1 MDIVQ
6 PTGGWFCVV
15 SIKGSIVQKFFK
27 TRAEVDAYVPTMV
40 AQKRNVFFSLAKFKT
55 KDGRTKPNV
64 QALRAF
70 WLDIDC
76 GEDKAK
82 AGKGYATQ
90 DEAIDALR
98 GFIKEVGMKRP
109 IVVSSGGGVHVY
121 WPLAEDATREQW
133 EPVAAQL
140 KARCMEHGLL
150 IDPSVF
156 EVSRILRIPGTK
168 NFKEDTPRDVT
179 VMQDKY
185 TPQSLSEFAT
195 PFISNLIASVATPV
209 AGGSLFG
216 NAPRGKTKLGEKLL
230 DATDTSFK
238 RIIDRTLAGDGC
250 DQLTY
255 CVNNNATLSEPLW
268 RAALSVADKCIERD
282 KAITSL
288 SQAHPGYNPVDA
300 DKKAANTG
308 GPQSCA
314 IFDQENP
321 NICPSCPHWGK
332 IKTPIQLGKI
342 VVPSTEEER
351 ELTEDGIVYKIPEPP
366 WGFTR
371 PKGGG
376 IWLEALDEE
385 SEPRLVY
392 CNDLYVVK
400 RMYDPID
407 GETLL
412 MRLHLPAEGVQEFTV
427 PLKAIKGNG
436 DWRDVLASQGVA
448 CEDKQFRWLV
458 TYIIRMITDLQNNS
472 RRRENMR
479 VQFGWADKDTK
490 FIIGDVEVAAD
501 GFHNSPPSTT
511 TAPLIPHSGPKGTFE
526 KWKEVFDLYGRPG
539 LEPHAF
545 AALTAFGSPLLKFT
559 GQRGAIVN
567 MIYPTSG
574 TGKTTILHMCNS
586 VYGSPEGMCTI
597 KEDTMNAKITRLG
610 VYNNLPYTIDEMTN
624 MSDGEFSTL
633 AYSVSQGKGKERM
646 KGSTNELRQ
655 NLTSWQTIA
664 LCSSNSS
671 FYQKL
676 GGKKTGADG
685 EMMRLLEYHI
695 RQVNA
700 IDQAEAKQLFDHQLL
715 QNYGHAGPKYIRWL
729 VENKKQAIDLV
740 GRVQTNLDRELGLTQ
755 RERIWSAVAASN
767 IAGGMIAQDKCGLM
781 SWDLKPILNYTM
793 EMIDTMRSQVSAPVV
808 DVVSIIGDYMNS
820 NIKSTLVI
828 KGDADARSML
838 DAPPALDPTYGELRI
853 RYEPDTKNIY
863 IVTKPFKKHCVEYQI
878 DYAETLKL
886 LKAKGIF
893 KDAEVK
899 RVTKGMK
906 ISNPPVHCLILDGG
920 HPDFF
925 DVDDAIETAQAG
937 GDDS

>member
-6 PTGGWFCVV
+6 PAGGWFCVV

-40 AQKRNVFFSLAKFKT
+40 AKERNVFFSLAKFKT
-55 KDGRTKPNV
+55 KEDRKKSNV

-82 AGKGYATQ
+82 TGKGYAIQ
-90 DEAIDALR
+90 DDAIAALQ
-98 GFIKEVGMKRP
+98 GFIKAEGMKRP
-109 IVVSSGGGVHVY
+109 IIVSSGGGLHVY
-121 WPLAEDATREQW
+121 WPLTEDVTREQW

-140 KARCMEHGLL
+140 KARCREHGLL
-150 IDPSVF
+150 IDPAVF
-156 EVSRILRIPGTK
+156 EVSRILRIPNTK
-168 NFKEDTPRDVT
+168 NFKEDTPRDVK
-179 VMQDKY
+179 VIQDRY
-185 TPQSLSEFAT
+185 TSQSLSEFAA
-195 PFISNLIASVATPV
+195 PFMSSLIASVATPV
-209 AGGSLFG
+209 AGSSLFG
-216 NAPRGKTKLGEKLL
+216 NAPRGKTKLGKKLL
-230 DATDTSFK
+230 DTIDSSFK
-238 RIIDRTLAGDGC
+238 RIMDRSLAGDGC
-250 DQLTY
+250 EQLLQ
-255 CVNNNATLSEPLW
+255 CVQDNTTLSEPLW
-268 RAALSVADKCIERD
+268 RAALSIADRCIERD
-282 KAITSL
+282 KAIAGV
-288 SQAHPGYNPVDA
+288 SQNHPDYDPTEA
-300 DKKAANTG
+300 DKKAAKTG
-308 GPQSCA
+308 GPQNCA

-332 IKTPIQLGKI
+332 IKTPIQLGKVI
-342 VVPSTEEER
+342 TPATEEER
-351 ELTEDGIVYKIPEPP
+351 ELTEDGVEYKVTKAP

-371 PKGGG
+371 PKTGG
-376 IWLEALDEE
+376 IWLDAVDEE

-392 CNDLYVVK
+392 ANDLYVVK
-400 RMYDPID
+400 RMHDPAD

-412 MRLHLPAEGVQEFTV
+412 MRLHLPAEGVQEFMV

-458 TYIIRMITDLQNNS
+458 TYIIRMIGELQNNG

-479 VQFGWADKDTK
+479 VQFGWTDKDTK

-501 GFHNSPPSTT
+501 GFHNSPPSTV
-511 TAPLIPHSGPKGTFE
+511 TAPLVPHIGPRGSFE

-539 LEPHAF
+539 HEPHAF
-545 AALTAFGSPLLKFT
+545 AALTAFGAPLLKFT

-567 MIYPTSG
+567 VIYPTSG

-597 KEDTMNAKITRLG
+597 KQDTMNAKITRLG

-624 MSDGEFSTL
+624 MSDMEFSEL

-655 NLTSWQTIA
+655 NFTSWQTIA

-695 RQVNA
+695 RQTDS
-700 IDQAEAKQLFDHQLL
+700 IDQAEAKQFFDHQLL
-715 QNYGHAGPKYIRWL
+715 HNYGHAGPKYARWL
-729 VENKKQAIDLV
+729 VENKKQAVDIV
-740 GRVQTNLDRELGLTQ
+740 ARVQSNLDRELGLTQ

-767 IAGGMIAQDKCGLM
+767 IAGGMIAKDKCGLL
-781 SWDLKPILNYTM
+781 SWDLNPILDYTM
-793 EMIDTMRSQVSAPVV
+793 EMIDTMRGQVTAPVV

-828 KGDADARSML
+828 KGDADSRTLL

-853 RYEPDTKNIY
+853 RYEPDTKDIY
-863 IVTKPFKKHCVEYQI
+863 IVTKPFKKYCVEYQI
-878 DYAETLKL
+878 DYAETIKL
-886 LKAKGIF
+886 LKSKGIF
-893 KDAEVK
+893 KTADAK
-899 RVTKGMK
+899 RITKGMK
-906 ISNPPVHCLILDGG
+906 ISNPPVHCLVLDGG

-925 DVDDAIETAQAG
+925 DIDDIVKTAQAD